1 MVVGFVDGGDGN
13 HALGEGTRRTKAQTS
28 RSALADL
35 DTDEALVAML
45 AGELAAAE
53 MILALIERCCHLA
66 SASFCATRPSDQK
79 VLSCWSSLSKV
90 LIYLCHRYPC
100 RVRFLSPLQVC
111 KIYWVYLNDVDLYV
125 DGIDLVLNAVDSVDW
140 KIYLDHVGERFGCHA
155 VEEDPACS
163 AVDLFDW
170 KIYLDH
176 VGERF
181 GCHAVEE
188 DPACSAVD
196 LFDWK
201 IYLDHAGECF
211 GYLVV
216 ENDAA
221 CSAVR
226 FLKIYHLFFSD
237 RAVPGPPKNPR
248 GRHMTPCALLSS
260 LLPSQLEVLVVVVW
274 QTAHPT

>member
-176 VGERF
+176 
-181 GCHAVEE
+181 
-188 DPACSAVD
+188 
-196 LFDWK
+196 
-201 IYLDHAGECF
+201 AGECF